1 MFSTTSASAQRA
13 GGAFQIGLAQQQRVV
28 TGFGLWRDRK
38 QTCASVSGYYQCIEC
53 FTFNLLNTAA
63 KVCSP
68 DSATGGTGGK
78 PALPF
83 REFVN
88 IN

>member
-1 MFSTTSASAQRA
+1 MFSTTFLRA
-13 GGAFQIGLAQQQRVV
+13 EGGRRFLIGLAQQQRVAI
-28 TGFGLWRDRK
+28 GFGLWRDRT
-38 QTCASVSGYYQCIEC
+38 QTCASVSGNYQRIEC